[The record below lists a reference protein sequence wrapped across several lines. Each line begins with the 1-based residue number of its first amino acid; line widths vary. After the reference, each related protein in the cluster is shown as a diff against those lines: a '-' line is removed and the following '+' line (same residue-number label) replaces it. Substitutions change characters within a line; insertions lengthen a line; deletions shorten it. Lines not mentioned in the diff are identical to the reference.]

1 MRLILGGKLMKT
13 RLLSLAIGMT
23 VIQGCSG
30 GSGTKT
36 TSELLS
42 SSTYTKLQ
50 EAGNSVYVKNH
61 AENES
66 FVSELPTGALS
77 YNGVAAFTTTA
88 PAIAVAVTAAGTAG
102 VKKDLFSGGSEI
114 PNALGHMT
122 INANFASKTATG
134 KIDNIRTVKTT
145 TAVGSSFAFK
155 TGYTMLGE
163 IDIKNGVIAQN
174 ELTAT
179 FVGDLNNE
187 GISEI
192 YQGTL
197 KGLFVGKKGEG
208 LYGDFDTGTI
218 AGGAANSLKGGFLL
232 ESQ

>member
-1 MRLILGGKLMKT
+1 MKSKI
-13 RLLSLAIGMT
+13 LSLVVVAG
-23 VIQGCSG
+23 VAQGCSD
-30 GSGTKT
+30 GSSTKT
-36 TSELLS
+36 TSQLLDS
-42 SSTYTKLQ
+42 NSYTKLQ

-66 FVSELPTGALS
+66 FVSEMPTGAMT

-88 PAIAVAVTAAGTAG
+88 PAILTAVTTSGTAG

-114 PNALGHMT
+114 PNALGHMQ
-122 INANFASKTATG
+122 IDANFGSKTAEG
-134 KIDNIRTVKTT
+134 KITNIRTVKTT

-155 TGYTMLGE
+155 TGYTLVGE
-163 IDIKNGVIAQN
+163 IDIKNGIISQN
-174 ELTAT
+174 ELAAT

-197 KGLFVGKKGEG
+197 KGVFVGKKGEG

-232 ESQ
+232 DSQ

>member
-1 MRLILGGKLMKT
+1 MKMKILGF
-13 RLLSLAIGMT
+13 AIVVT
-23 VIQGCSG
+23 IIQGCSG

-36 TSELLS
+36 TAQRLDTD
-42 SSTYTKLQ
+42 TYTKLQ
-50 EAGNSVYVKNH
+50 EAGNSVYVENH

-66 FVSELPTGALS
+66 FVSELPLGNMT
-77 YNGVAAFTTTA
+77 YHGVAAFTTTA
-88 PAIAVAVTAAGTAG
+88 PAIVAAVTTSGTAG
-102 VKKDLFSGGSEI
+102 VKKDLFSGGAEI
-114 PNALGHMT
+114 PNSLGHMQ
-122 INANFASKTATG
+122 IDANFSNKTATG
-134 KIDNIRTVKTT
+134 KINNIRQVKTT

-155 TGYTMLGE
+155 TGYTLVGE

-197 KGLFVGKKGEG
+197 KGVFVGKKGEG
-208 LYGDFDTGTI
+208 LYGDFDSGTI

-232 ESQ
+232 DTQ

>member
-1 MRLILGGKLMKT
+1 MKAKMFGLVT
-13 RLLSLAIGMT
+13 ALTI
-23 VIQGCSG
+23 IQGCSG

-36 TSELLS
+36 TSQLLDS
-42 SSTYTKLQ
+42 YSYTKLQ

-66 FVSELPTGALS
+66 FVSELPTGS
-77 YNGVAAFTTTA
+77 MTYNGVAAFTTTA
-88 PAIAVAVTAAGTAG
+88 PAIGDAVTTSGTAG

-114 PNALGHMT
+114 PNALGHMQ
-122 INANFASKTATG
+122 IDANFSSRTATG

-155 TGYTMLGE
+155 TGYTMVGK

-197 KGLFVGKKGEG
+197 KGTFVGKKGEG

-232 ESQ
+232 DSQ

>member
-1 MRLILGGKLMKT
+1 MQIKLFG
-13 RLLSLAIGMT
+13 LAIALTIM
-23 VIQGCSG
+23 QGCSG

-36 TSELLS
+36 TSELLNS
-42 SSTYTKLQ
+42 SSYTKLQ

-66 FVSELPTGALS
+66 FVSELPNGAMT

-88 PAIAVAVTAAGTAG
+88 PAIITAVTTSGTAG

-114 PNALGHMT
+114 PNAIGHMQ
-122 INANFASKTATG
+122 IDANFSTKTAGG
-134 KIDNIRTVKTT
+134 KINNIRTVKTT
-145 TAVGSSFAFK
+145 TAVGSSLAFK
-155 TGYTMLGE
+155 TGYTLVGE

-197 KGLFVGKKGEG
+197 KGVFVGKKGEG

-232 ESQ
+232 ESK

>member
-1 MRLILGGKLMKT
+1 MKIKLLG
-13 RLLSLAIGMT
+13 LAMAVT
-23 VIQGCSG
+23 FIQGCSG

-36 TSELLS
+36 TAQLLDTN
-42 SSTYTKLQ
+42 TYTKLQ

-66 FVSELPTGALS
+66 FVSELPSGSMT
-77 YNGVAAFTTTA
+77 YDGVAAFTTTA
-88 PAIAVAVTAAGTAG
+88 PAIVEAVTTAGTAG

-114 PNALGHMT
+114 PNSLGHMQ
-122 INANFASKTATG
+122 IEANFAEKTATG
-134 KIDNIRTVKTT
+134 KINNIRTVKTT
-145 TAVGSSFAFK
+145 TTVGSSKAFK

-179 FVGDLNNE
+179 FVGDLSNE

-197 KGLFVGKKGEG
+197 KGIFIGKKGEG
-208 LYGDFDTGTI
+208 LYGDFDSGTI

>member
-1 MRLILGGKLMKT
+1 MKT
-13 RLLSLAIGMT
+13 KLLSLALAVTI
-23 VIQGCSG
+23 IQGCSG

-36 TSELLS
+36 TSQLLNS
-42 SSTYTKLQ
+42 HSYTKLQ
-50 EAGNSVYVKNH
+50 EAGNNVYVKNH

-66 FVSELPTGALS
+66 FVSELPTGLMT

-88 PAIAVAVTAAGTAG
+88 PAIGAAVTASGTAG

-114 PNALGHMT
+114 PNALGHMQ
-122 INANFASKTATG
+122 IDANFSSKTATG
-134 KIDNIRTVKTT
+134 KINNIRTVKTT

-155 TGYTMLGE
+155 TGYTLIGD

-197 KGLFVGKKGEG
+197 KGTFVGKKGEG

>member
-1 MRLILGGKLMKT
+1 MKIKF
-13 RLLSLAIGMT
+13 LSLGVA
-23 VIQGCSG
+23 VIIMQGCSG
-30 GSGTKT
+30 GTGAKT
-36 TSELLS
+36 TSEALS
-42 SSTYTKLQ
+42 SSSYTQLQ

-61 AENES
+61 GESES
-66 FVSELPTGALS
+66 FVSELPTGDMS
-77 YNGVAAFTTTA
+77 YHGVAAFTTTA
-88 PAIAVAVTAAGTAG
+88 PAIVTAVTASGTAG

-114 PNALGHMT
+114 PNSIGHMQ
-122 INANFASKTATG
+122 IDANFSEKTATG

-155 TGYTMLGE
+155 TGYTLIGE

-192 YQGTL
+192 YQGSL
-197 KGLFVGKKGEG
+197 KGVFVGKTGEG
-208 LYGDFDTGTI
+208 LYGDFDSGTI

-232 ESQ
+232 GSK